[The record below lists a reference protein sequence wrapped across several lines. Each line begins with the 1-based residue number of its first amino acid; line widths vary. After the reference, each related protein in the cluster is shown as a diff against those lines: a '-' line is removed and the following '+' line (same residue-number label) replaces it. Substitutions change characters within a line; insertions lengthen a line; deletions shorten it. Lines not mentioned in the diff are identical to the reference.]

1 MPRRLWGF
9 WMEDG
14 IGDSWL
20 FGLRLPDAIM
30 RIERPHVLVRT
41 IGKEDVI
48 QAKLEQIRRLERL
61 YAEGYEDSFL
71 DRSLRKIIAH
81 QVARDQADL
90 AGLEK
95 GLAELAARYNMDF
108 EEFYTRYRE
117 GQLGMM

>member
-1 MPRRLWGF
+1 
-9 WMEDG
+9 
-14 IGDSWL
+14 
-20 FGLRLPDAIM
+20 M

-41 IGKEDVI
+41 IGKEDVM
-48 QAKLEQIRRLERL
+48 QATLEQIRRLERL